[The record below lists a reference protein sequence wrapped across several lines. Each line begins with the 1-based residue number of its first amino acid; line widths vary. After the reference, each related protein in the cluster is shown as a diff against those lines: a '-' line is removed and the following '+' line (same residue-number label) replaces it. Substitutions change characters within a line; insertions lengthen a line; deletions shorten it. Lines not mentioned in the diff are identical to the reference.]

1 VEWQTDTS
9 VEAAQKRIQEQLTLA
24 TSEMVMLTI
33 PEEDTKQRADIKA
46 VEKTVSKNTMAEP
59 ENKPAAENGKI
70 STKPIPE
77 QCIMG
82 KRNSQT
88 WPTFISATTITS
100 YQMTLNSI

>member
-1 VEWQTDTS
+1 MEWQTDTS

-70 STKPIPE
+70 STKPMPE
-77 QCIMG
+77 SDDEEEESDVVVKDLRTAKGQHQCCG
-82 KRNSQT
+82 RQ
-88 WPTFISATTITS
+88 
-100 YQMTLNSI
+100 